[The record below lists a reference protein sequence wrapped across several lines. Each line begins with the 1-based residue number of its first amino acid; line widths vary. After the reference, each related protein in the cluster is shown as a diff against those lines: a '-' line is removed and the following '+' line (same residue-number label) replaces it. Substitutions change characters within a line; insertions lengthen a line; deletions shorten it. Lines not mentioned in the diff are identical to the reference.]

1 MTQRSQRT
9 GLLFALGGF
18 ALLSI
23 GDAIVKSTGGIWP
36 GPAIAGLRYAFS
48 TVGLGVILA
57 ITEGR
62 SGFSIPSPWIQ
73 FGRGAA
79 VAFSASC
86 FFAGLF
92 FLPLAEATTITFI
105 NPMLTALLSALILR
119 EPANRAVWI
128 STAAAF
134 AGVILVLRPNIA
146 EVGLAA
152 LFPLGSALG
161 MALLMVLNRMA
172 SGGGSA
178 IKMQFLTSLMATPV
192 LIGMTLAGHASGVKP
207 FVVGV
212 PTTWVILACAIVA
225 VSASCAHICLYLAT
239 VRAPASMIA
248 PMTYV
253 QLLTSLTIGA
263 TVFGE
268 WPDLTALLGAAI
280 IILSGLWLWRSHA
293 TLRAPIGT
301 P

>member
-1 MTQRSQRT
+1 MAQHSHRA

-18 ALLSI
+18 ALLSM
-23 GDAIVKSTGGIWP
+23 GDAVVKSTGGVWP
-36 GPAIAGLRYAFS
+36 GPAIGALRYAFS
-48 TVGLGVILA
+48 TVGLGFILLLN
-57 ITEGR
+57 EGPGAFR
-62 SGFSIPSPWIQ
+62 IPSPWIQ

-79 VAFSASC
+79 VAFSSAC

-92 FLPLAEATTITFI
+92 FLPLAEATTITFV

-119 EPANRAVWI
+119 EHANRAVWI

-134 AGVILVLRPNIA
+134 VGVILVLRPNIA
-146 EVGLAA
+146 EVGMAA

-178 IKMQFLTSLMATPV
+178 IKMQFLTSVMATPV

-207 FVVGV
+207 FVVGP
-212 PTTWVILACAIVA
+212 PTGWVILACAIVA

-239 VRAPASMIA
+239 VRAPAAMIA

-263 TVFGE
+263 SVFGE
-268 WPDLTALLGAAI
+268 WPDMMALLGAGI
-280 IILSGLWLWRSHA
+280 IVMSGLWLWRA
-293 TLRAPIGT
+293 NRPPLALEA
-301 P
+301 